1 MGLIGISLKTGVKKF
16 DELVLKEVKQI
27 ISVIKTL
34 KFHLFLFER
43 FIDLQ
48 SVPPKNNQKLK
59 NETFT
64 SEVQVN
70 MISNY
75 QTVYQKDKENRK
87 NYSIKKAIE

>member
-1 MGLIGISLKTGVKKF
+1 MGLISISLKTGVKKF

-59 NETFT
+59 NETFYFRSASQYDIKLSNCL
-64 SEVQVN
+64 SEG
-70 MISNY
+70 
-75 QTVYQKDKENRK
+75 
-87 NYSIKKAIE
+87 